1 MPSITSASSLSA
13 AFLSAMFL
21 SAVSVANSAWAAD
34 APFSEMVVEMAP
46 TGEVLGSGLDQYN
59 LTVVILAADGSP
71 VQGIVAKGKATAGE
85 VGEISE
91 VGPGLYRLPW
101 TPELV
106 TAPTVVDIRFKGKT
120 LDKQKVDRIW
130 SMPVQPPYGHQVSIK
145 VDPQQ
150 LILGQD
156 SQASLS
162 IDLAGG
168 AEGVR
173 SGADLMF
180 TVNSGQVG
188 TPAPLGEGNYA
199 ALYSPPEAKAP
210 HLALIGVADRRE
222 PSRTYGHL
230 AIPLAVQ
237 TDMSVQASRDCKVM
251 LSVADREYGPEPTDS
266 RGRATV
272 TVVIPPGVTTATQKV
287 LECEAAGESE
297 LELEKSK
304 VSRVQIMP
312 VHAGLP
318 ADDRLQ
324 VPVRAFAV
332 TAAGEPDGGAKL
344 AFEASHGTIGALTH
358 EGGGVYSATYT
369 PARLPEV
376 TDATIRAVL
385 TEDGESRPVSEV
397 GFQLVPIRPSS
408 LSLRTTPERLAKAD
422 TELKVDVEVK
432 GPDGAGLSGRQLAFT
447 LAGAKLNG
455 APIDNGDGTYTA
467 TLRTTGRGPVDVLAT
482 IKSPAAGNPVR
493 DLTMVP
499 TRTRLPPDGLS
510 GSNLTILTL
519 DEFGYPVA
527 NTKLKLDLRSGDGQ
541 LPTTAQTDAS
551 GIAQVTYTAG
561 RTPGLVHIEAS
572 GGGVT
577 RAVGL
582 VQLPFDAPD
591 FDLDPQTLSATQAR
605 AETLEQWAPIVV
617 QTLVPRDRK

>member
-1 MPSITSASSLSA
+1 MPSFLTAIVLSTLAS
-13 AFLSAMFL
+13 
-21 SAVSVANSAWAAD
+21 SAWAAD
-34 APFSEMVVEMAP
+34 APFTEMVVEMAP
-46 TGEVLGSGLDQYN
+46 TGEVLGSGLDRYD
-59 LTVVILAADGSP
+59 LTIVILAPDGTP
-71 VQGIVAKGKATAGE
+71 MEGIVAKAKVTAGE
-85 VGEISE
+85 VGDISE
-91 VGPGLYRLPW
+91 VAPGLYRIPW

-106 TAPTVVDIRFKGKT
+106 EAPAVVDIRFKGKT
-120 LDKQKVDRIW
+120 LDKQKIDRTW
-130 SMPVQPPYGHQVSIK
+130 SMPVKPPYGHKVSIK

-162 IDLAGG
+162 VDLAGG

-173 SGADLMF
+173 TGADLMF
-180 TVNSGQVG
+180 TVNSGEIG
-188 TPAPLGEGNYA
+188 TPAPLGGGNYA
-199 ALYSPPEAKAP
+199 ALYTPPEAKAP

-237 TDMSVQASRDCKVM
+237 SDIAVKASRDCKVM
-251 LSVADREYGPEPTDS
+251 LSIADREFGPEPTDS

-272 TVVIPPGVTTATQKV
+272 TAVIPPGITTATQKV
-287 LECEAAGESE
+287 LECDAAGESE
-297 LELEKSK
+297 LELPESE
-304 VSRVQIMP
+304 VSRVQLMP

-318 ADDRLQ
+318 ADDRMQ

-332 TAAGEPDGGAKL
+332 TPEGEPDGGADL
-344 AFEASHGTIGALTH
+344 VFEASHGLISGLSH

-369 PARLPEV
+369 PPRLPTV
-376 TDATIRAVL
+376 TDATIKAVL
-385 TEDGESRPVSEV
+385 TEDGEPHTVSEV
-397 GFQLVPIRPSS
+397 AFQLVPIRPSS
-408 LSLRTTPERLAKAD
+408 LTLTTTPERLAKAD
-422 TELKVDVEVK
+422 TELTVSIEVK
-432 GPDGAGLSGRQLAFT
+432 GPDGAGLPGRQLAFT
-447 LAGAKLNG
+447 LAGAKLAG
-455 APIDNGDGTYTA
+455 EPTDNGDGTYTA
-467 TLRTTGRGPVDVLAT
+467 TLRTTGRGPVDIIAT
-482 IKSPAAGNPVR
+482 IKAPAAGNPVR

-510 GSNLTILTL
+510 GATLTILTL

-527 NTKLKLDLRSGDGQ
+527 DTDLVLDLRSGDGQ
-541 LPTTAQTDAS
+541 LPKAAKTDAS
-551 GIAQVTYTAG
+551 GIAQVTYTSG
-561 RTPGLVHIEAS
+561 RTPGVVHIEAS

-591 FDLDPQTLSATQAR
+591 FDLDPKTLSATEAR